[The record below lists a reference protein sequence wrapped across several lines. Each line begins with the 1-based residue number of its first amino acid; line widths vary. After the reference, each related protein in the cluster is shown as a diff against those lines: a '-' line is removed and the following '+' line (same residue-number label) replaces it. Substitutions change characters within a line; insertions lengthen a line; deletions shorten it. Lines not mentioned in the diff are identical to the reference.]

1 MRNRK
6 NYLKRRAKMR
16 RLVNEGFA
24 FETGRVC
31 EVCGAEL
38 YDFPMYDAL
47 GCLACDSWAE
57 DICGDADCPMCAK
70 RPARPWGVL
79 YDADAELGGHL
90 AVWHAMLRK
99 RSLQNNFFHKKNG
112 AERRKKRL
120 EYIKEYRKR

>member
-1 MRNRK
+1 MKNRK

-47 GCLACDSWAE
+47 GCLACDRWAE
-57 DICGDADCPMCAK
+57 DVCGDPDCPMCAK
-70 RPARPWGVL
+70 RPARPWGIL
-79 YDADAELGGHL
+79 FDAESELSGHMT
-90 AVWHAMLRK
+90 VRHALMRK
-99 RSLQNNFFHKKNG
+99 RSLQDNYFHKKNG
-112 AERRKKRL
+112 SESRKRRI
-120 EYIKEYRKR
+120 EYIKEYIKR